1 MRADGV
7 FARGVTPD
15 WEGFRDCILRKR
27 TPRRVHNI
35 ELFLDAEVQ
44 DAIIQ
49 RFDLADGIRADDPW
63 RPEKLQIR
71 LNRFLGY
78 DYVCAGLDGI
88 DFPAR
93 VQVTEDT
100 AALRR
105 TAGRAFMDL
114 QRGPIT
120 SWEELE
126 QYEWPDPGR
135 ASTRSLEWYERN
147 LPDDMCILG
156 TDTCHYAELLC
167 GLMGY
172 ETLCYK
178 LSDQRDLVEAVA
190 AKIDEITVLQVKRYL
205 EFPRMIAIWAGDDM
219 GFRTGL
225 LMSPKDTRE
234 LVLPGHRRI
243 AAMIHEAGRLYLL
256 HSCGNLRDIREE
268 LISDVRIDARHS
280 WEDAI
285 EPVCEGKRTWGCR
298 VAVLGGID
306 VDVLCRASEE
316 EVRRRVRTTAELCL
330 PGGGWCLGTGNTP
343 ANYVPVDNFLAMI
356 DEGRCIVP

>member
-1 MRADGV
+1 MQANGV
-7 FARGVTPD
+7 FAREVTPD
-15 WEGFRDCILRKR
+15 WEAFRDCLLMKG

-35 ELFLDAEVQ
+35 ELFLDAEVEH
-44 DAIIQ
+44 AIVE
-49 RFDLADGIRADDPW
+49 RFCLADGIRDEDPW
-63 RPEKLQIR
+63 RAEKLQIK

-78 DYVCAGLDGI
+78 DYVCAGLDGL

-100 AALRR
+100 AGLPRSGGR
-105 TAGRAFMDL
+105 TFMDL
-114 QRGPIT
+114 KQGPIT

-126 QYEWPDPGR
+126 RYEWPDPGS
-135 ASTRSLEWYERN
+135 ASSRSLEWYQRN

-156 TDTCHYAELLC
+156 TDTCHYAELLS

-190 AKIDEITVLQVKRYL
+190 ARINEITRLQVKRYL
-205 EFPRMIAIWAGDDM
+205 EFERMIAIWAGDDM

-234 LVLPGHRRI
+234 LVLTGHRRM

-268 LISDVRIDARHS
+268 LIGDVRIDARHS

-285 EPVCEGKRTWGCR
+285 EPVSEGKRSWGAR
-298 VAVLGGID
+298 IAVLGGID
-306 VDVLCRASEE
+306 MDFLCRASEE
-316 EVRRRVRTTAELCL
+316 EVRRRVRATAGICF

-343 ANYVPVDNFLAMI
+343 ANYVPLDNFLAMI
-356 DEGRCIVP
+356 DEGRRIAP